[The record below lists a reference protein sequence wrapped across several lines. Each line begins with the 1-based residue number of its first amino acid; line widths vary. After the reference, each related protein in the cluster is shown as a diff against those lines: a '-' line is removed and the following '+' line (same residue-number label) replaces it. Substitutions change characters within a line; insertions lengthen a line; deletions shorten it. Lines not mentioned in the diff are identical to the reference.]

1 MLRTVASVVEWLVR
15 SAAVRE
21 VAGSN
26 PTGDNVVI
34 PVFPPK
40 VTCPPSS
47 NRNLAMRRPPCE
59 CDVRWSSSSEGN
71 FVSECLAKVGN
82 MGYRACPLNEVV
94 AGVKVLFKAP

>member
-1 MLRTVASVVEWLVR
+1 MCGNLGKETFMGQMTFVASVVEWLVR

-47 NRNLAMRRPPCE
+47 NRHLAM
-59 CDVRWSSSSEGN
+59 
-71 FVSECLAKVGN
+71 
-82 MGYRACPLNEVV
+82 
-94 AGVKVLFKAP
+94 